1 MADTERRFVRRQWA
15 RRWRT
20 WRVVVAVLLT
30 LVVLATGSWFVF
42 FSDTLSVRGVDV
54 AGTRSLTDERVREV
68 AAVPTGGPLA
78 TVDLDAIAFRVRALA
93 VVKSAEVSRKWPD
106 EVLVEVV
113 ERIPVAVVEI
123 AGELHALDAEGVVFG
138 SDRRAPGDLPRVRAG
153 SDVSSDALAEGAE
166 VVAALPDDIAA
177 LVDHAEV
184 ESVDR
189 ITLRLRDGREVR
201 WGSADQS
208 EQKAEVLA
216 DLIAARPGICA
227 VGRPVSSTVLFVL
240 V

>member
-15 RRWRT
+15 RRWRS

-30 LVVLATGSWFVF
+30 LVVLATGAWFVF

-138 SDRRAPGDLPRVRAG
+138 SYRRAPADLPRVRAG

-216 DLIAARPGICA
+216 DLIAARPGKA
-227 VGRPVSSTVLFVL
+227 TYDVSVPGHPTVK
-240 V
+240 